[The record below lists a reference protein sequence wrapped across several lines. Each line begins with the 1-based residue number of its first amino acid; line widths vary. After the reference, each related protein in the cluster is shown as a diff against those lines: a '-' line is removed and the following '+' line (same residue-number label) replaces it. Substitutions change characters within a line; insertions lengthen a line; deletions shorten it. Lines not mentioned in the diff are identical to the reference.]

1 METLPSFLGADDPV
15 TSEREAGAPVAII
28 EDVLGDMKEM
38 KAHGLALRDLVKEFP
53 ETGGTLIKALAIH
66 NDTAKLQ
73 FLVNRTA
80 QDVKNVPLPISVEDG
95 KKVLD
100 TTDDIKPLLAEAMKL
115 VVEKKPAFENL
126 HIGGILSIVR
136 LDLTVLHDSV
146 VVLEDAL
153 INASPPELSETV
165 KEIKTQ
171 IGAIFEEVVAAY
183 S

>member
-1 METLPSFLGADDPV
+1 METLRSFLGAGDPV
-15 TSEREAGAPVAII
+15 TSEREAGPPVATI

-38 KAHGLALRDLVKEFP
+38 KAHGLALQDLVKEFP
-53 ETGGTLIKALAIH
+53 ETGGTMIKALTIH

-73 FLVNRTA
+73 FLVDKTA
-80 QDVKNVPLPISVEDG
+80 QDVKNVLLPISVEDG

-100 TTDDIKPLLAEAMKL
+100 ATDDIKPLLAEAMKL
-115 VVEKKPAFENL
+115 IVEKKPAFENL

-136 LDLTVLHDSV
+136 LDLTMLHDSV
-146 VVLEDAL
+146 P
-153 INASPPELSETV
+153 NLSEIA

-171 IGAIFEEVVAAY
+171 IGAIFEEVIAAY

>member
-1 METLPSFLGADDPV
+1 METLRSFLGTDDPV
-15 TSEREAGAPVAII
+15 AIKEAGALVATI

-38 KAHGLALRDLVKEFP
+38 NAHGLALRDLVKEFP
-53 ETGGTLIKALAIH
+53 ETGGTLIKALTIH

-73 FLVNRTA
+73 FLVDKTA

-100 TTDDIKPLLAEAMKL
+100 ATDDIKPLLAEAMKL
-115 VVEKKPAFENL
+115 IVEKKPAFENL
-126 HIGGILSIVR
+126 LIGGVPSIVR
-136 LDLTVLHDSV
+136 LDLMCFMT
-146 VVLEDAL
+146 
-153 INASPPELSETV
+153 PELSEIA

-171 IGAIFEEVVAAY
+171 IGAIFQEVIAAY